1 MLPTLLAIVV
11 LIADIYAILTILQTS
26 ARIEQKTV
34 WIAIIIILPL
44 FGVVAWYFAGPGG
57 HGN

>member
-1 MLPTLLAIVV
+1 MLQTLLAIVV

-34 WIAIIIILPL
+34 WIAIIIIIPL

-57 HGN
+57 RGN